1 MDHMLTLFPPLRRL
15 KRLPFSRDQLVL
27 LMVAVNELFLALDI
41 YLAHNLSG
49 TIVPR
54 EWIPIIF
61 GTVSGTLLL
70 ILGVA
75 AKRYRTQVVVS
86 GAVIFI
92 SSIIVGLL
100 GAYYHWIRAILPAA
114 LPGERISSALLVWA
128 PPVLAPLTFALV
140 GVLGLSSLWN
150 EDPADSGRLRLTSSL
165 QLTMPLSRTRA
176 LFFLVGLGSLATL
189 LSSVLDHARAG
200 FDNPWL
206 WIPILVG
213 VLGSVVAVY
222 LGMLKKPHRVDL
234 IVYVVAMGLMALAG
248 VIGLVL
254 HIDINMTA
262 AGEIVTERFIRG
274 APFLAP
280 LLFANMG
287 AFGLIILFSPEKE
300 INYED

>member
-15 KRLPFSRDQLVL
+15 KRLPFTRDQLVL

-86 GAVIFI
+86 GAVIFVA
-92 SSIIVGLL
+92 SIIVGLL
-100 GAYYHWIRAILPAA
+100 GAYYHWIRAILPTA

-128 PPVLAPLTFALV
+128 PPILAPLTFALV

-150 EDPADSGRLRLTSSL
+150 EDPADSGRLRLTSRF

-234 IVYVVAMGLMALAG
+234 IMYVVAMGLMALAG